1 MEVVPILFECDCGE
15 RTYQIRRINVPET
28 HTLHPEET
36 EYSKRCVTTYKT
48 LFRIECG
55 RPDAGDWQH
64 AISEQLR
71 RAGFEHHPSGF
82 PTLEQAVE
90 YLDHYV
96 NKRINN
102 ATSIT

>member
-1 MEVVPILFECDCGE
+1 MCQYCLSVTVENTHIKYEEYKLLKH
-15 RTYQIRRINVPET
+15 T
-28 HTLHPEET
+28 HTLHPKET
-36 EYSKRCVTTYKT
+36 EYRKRFVTTYKT

-55 RPDAGDWQH
+55 RPDAGDWQLI
-64 AISEQLR
+64 ISEQLR
-71 RAGFEHHPSGF
+71 RAGFEHHPFGF

-102 ATSIT
+102 ATGIT